1 MGSGSMKEN
10 NNIYFKAR
18 KKAAL
23 YDERLFSRE
32 RAAEMLGVH
41 PSTLADYELGAT
53 KVVPVDKVVL
63 MSDLYNAPE
72 LKASYCKYECPI
84 GGFMPLSTEIRGI
97 EGISLRLIKVFNTDD
112 INALKEKLIEISAD
126 GTISES
132 EKPALVGILNQLD
145 SISQAI
151 SELKLAGEKYLNGK
165 E

>member
-1 MGSGSMKEN
+1 
-10 NNIYFKAR
+10 
-18 KKAAL
+18 
-23 YDERLFSRE
+23 
-32 RAAEMLGVH
+32 
-41 PSTLADYELGAT
+41 
-53 KVVPVDKVVL
+53 
-63 MSDLYNAPE
+63 
-72 LKASYCKYECPI
+72 
-84 GGFMPLSTEIRGI
+84 MPLSTEIRGI